1 MEIPFLLVNTFAT
14 RPLSG
19 ASTAVLLPASAPDRD
34 LLAAIVAEV
43 GAGDVA
49 YVSSSAGAFHV
60 RWFDR
65 EAELPL
71 CTHATLAA
79 AHAIF
84 THVEPGRTAVT
95 FGSLTGPIHVAVKG
109 DLLVTDLP
117 RLMPSTEDVSPELA
131 RGLRVPPIEIL
142 RAGKYVVV
150 YGDEADLRA
159 VTIDAAAMAAVDAPG
174 VIATAPGRSSDFVCR
189 TFAISNGRVREE
201 QVSASAQSRLVPYW
215 SKRLGKTSLRALQLS
230 PRGAELHCDDGADG
244 RVYVA
249 GAAVPVASGKF
260 TL

>member
-1 MEIPFLLVNTFAT
+1 MEIPFLLVDTFAP

-19 ASTAVLLPASAPDRD
+19 ASTVVLLPTTAPDRD

-49 YVSSSAGAFHV
+49 YVSSSSGSFHV

-79 AHAIF
+79 ARAVF
-84 THVEPGRTAVT
+84 THVEPGRTSVT
-95 FGSLTGPIHVAVKG
+95 FGSVTGPIHVALKG

-117 RLMPSTEDVSPELA
+117 RLMPTTEDVSPDLA
-131 RGLRVPPIEIL
+131 RGLRVPPVEIL

-159 VTIDAAAMAAVDAPG
+159 ITIDATAMAALDSPG
-174 VIATAPGRSSDFVCR
+174 VIATAPGTSADFVCR
-189 TFAISNGRVREE
+189 TFAIAHGQVREE

-230 PRGAELHCDDGADG
+230 PRGAEIHCEDGVDG
-244 RVYVA
+244 RVHVA
-249 GAAVPVASGKF
+249 GAALPVAAGTFSV
-260 TL
+260 